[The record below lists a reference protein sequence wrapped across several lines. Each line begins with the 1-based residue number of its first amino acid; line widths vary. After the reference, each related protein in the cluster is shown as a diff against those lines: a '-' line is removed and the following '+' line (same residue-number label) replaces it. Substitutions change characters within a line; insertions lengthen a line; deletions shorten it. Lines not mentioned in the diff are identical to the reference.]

1 MLRIDGTYRLPSTH
15 ITSCGADI
23 PDEVGTYR
31 AGRHG
36 RLVLTP
42 TNLDEI
48 DAVGAICI
56 GYPLTVTSYRT
67 VVKLSRSGLRLHGTS
82 TLAASLEI
90 FAQAIPF
97 HAVAV
102 FKGTRAP

>member
-1 MLRIDGTYRLPSTH
+1 M
-15 ITSCGADI
+15 
-23 PDEVGTYR
+23 
-31 AGRHG
+31 
-36 RLVLTP
+36 LTP

-48 DAVGAICI
+48 DAAGTICI
-56 GYPLTVTSYRT
+56 GYPLAVTSYRT

-97 HAVAV
+97 HAVAT
-102 FKGTRAP
+102 FKGTREP